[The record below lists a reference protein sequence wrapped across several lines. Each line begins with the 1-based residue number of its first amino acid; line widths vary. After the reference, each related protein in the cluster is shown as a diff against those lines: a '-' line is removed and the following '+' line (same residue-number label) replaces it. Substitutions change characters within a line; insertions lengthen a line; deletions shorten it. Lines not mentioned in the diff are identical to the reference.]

1 MSAHPTL
8 REMAFKLD
16 TLAIEL
22 ADKGK
27 HREAR
32 TAISLAIALENRQQ
46 QINASDFNRRGVV
59 DDR

>member
-1 MSAHPTL
+1 
-8 REMAFKLD
+8 MAFKLD
-16 TLAIEL
+16 TLAVEL
-22 ADKGK
+22 AEKGK

-46 QINASDFNRRGVV
+46 QINASDFIPRRGVV